1 MAAKR
6 DSKAVKRQD
15 GTPSTKP
22 GMMVNIDVDG
32 DRDDGPG
39 SLRRVGGSRSKTLN
53 AVLATQAA
61 HALWL
66 PPATPDADRDRLI
79 QAAVF
84 AMMEFR
90 PRDGIEGMMA
100 TQAVGLH
107 AAAMECLRRAMLPDQ
122 PGEVATKLR
131 QQAANLI
138 RTFLDVAAALDRKRG
153 QGMQVV
159 RVERVQVA
167 AGGQAIV
174 GTVQTGTTHVGQHR
188 KGGGHDKGSRGEPH
202 APPAGR
208 TGAGTTPAELA
219 HDAPLGAVLPPLRG
233 ADPGGAGVPVARDGE
248 RPLPDARR
256 HIDGA

>member
-1 MAAKR
+1 MAGKRDGKAAKR
-6 DSKAVKRQD
+6 QDS
-15 GTPSTKP
+15 TPATKP

-32 DRDDGPG
+32 DRDGSPG
-39 SLRRVGGSRSKTLN
+39 SLRCVGGSRSKTLN

-61 HALWL
+61 HTLWL
-66 PPATPDADRDRLI
+66 PPATPGADRDRLI

-84 AMMEFR
+84 AMMEFK

-100 TQAVGLH
+100 AQAVGLH

-122 PGEVATKLR
+122 PGETATKLR

-153 QGMQVV
+153 KGMQVV

-174 GTVQTGTTHVGQHR
+174 GTVQAGATHARRHGE
-188 KGGGHDKGSRGEPH
+188 GGGHDEGSEGEPH
-202 APPAGR
+202 APPGGR
-208 TGAGTTPAELA
+208 TGAGTTPARLA
-219 HDAPLGAVLPPLRG
+219 HDASLGAVLPPVRG
-233 ADPGGAGVPVARDGE
+233 ADAGQDALPVASDGQ
-248 RPLPDARR
+248 RTVPDARR
-256 HIDGA
+256 E